1 MFTLFV
7 IYLLII
13 LKSRLHTP
21 KQDTRGAPNR
31 RTTATAPVSSAATF
45 QPLRRQRPMNAFNNL
60 RIGIRLGIGFALLIA
75 AVLFVALFARLTLGG
90 IKEELDVLTDDR
102 VVKVEQVN
110 SIIDNVNEI
119 GTSVRN
125 IALLSDTQKMQAEL
139 ADIREAKAR
148 NAELYKK
155 LEDSIQSE
163 KGKAALR
170 TAFEARSAYN
180 PLIERASELGLAN
193 KQDEATAL
201 LLGELQP
208 AQKRYMGAL
217 TDLITLQKSM
227 MAQSDESVTQT
238 VASAG
243 TLMLTIAVV
252 TGITGVLLA
261 WAITRSITAP
271 IRQAVQVAE
280 TVAAG
285 DLSSRIESQSKD
297 ETGQLLAALR
307 TMNDSLVGI
316 VSSVRNSS
324 DSIATGSSQI
334 ATGNADLSQRT
345 EEQASNLQQ
354 TAASM
359 EQLTQTVKQNADTAR
374 QATQLAGSASN
385 AAAQGGT
392 VVAQVVSTMGEIS
405 ESSRKI
411 SDIIGVIDGIAFQ
424 TNILA
429 LNAAVEAARAGEQ
442 GRGFAVV
449 ASEVRSLAQRSASA
463 AKEIK
468 TLIGASVEKVE
479 NGSKLVHEAGQS
491 MGEIVSQVKR
501 VNDLINEISA
511 SSVEQSTGIGQIGD
525 AVSQLDQV
533 TQQNAALVE
542 ESAAAAESL
551 KHQAANLAQTV
562 AVFKLSGNQQ
572 AFAPVQHSA
581 PAAGKPNAAN
591 RIPARVANLVRP
603 GAKPAAAAHP
613 QQTAALAASS
623 DDWTSF

>member
-1 MFTLFV
+1 MNVLTHLKIGPRLMLGFASVLALTLVVGLFS
-7 IYLLII
+7 I
-13 LKSRLHTP
+13 
-21 KQDTRGAPNR
+21 NR
-31 RTTATAPVSSAATF
+31 IGMVNDATGDLATNWLAAT
-45 QPLRRQRPMNAFNNL
+45 R
-60 RIGIRLGIGFALLIA
+60 
-75 AVLFVALFARLTLGG
+75 
-90 IKEELDVLTDDR
+90 
-102 VVKVEQVN
+102 
-110 SIIDNVNEI
+110 
-119 GTSVRN
+119 
-125 IALLSDTQKMQAEL
+125 
-139 ADIREAKAR
+139 
-148 NAELYKK
+148 
-155 LEDSIQSE
+155 
-163 KGKAALR
+163 
-170 TAFEARSAYN
+170 
-180 PLIERASELGLAN
+180 
-193 KQDEATAL
+193 
-201 LLGELQP
+201 LLGEYSAAEATIRRAEALHVMSAKSDELDAEELRMKEYKAKAKELWKKYEATIESDAERQIANAVQD
-208 AQKRYMGAL
+208 AQKNYYDAVDRLIPVSRAGESRMNEAKDMYKTSTRVAFNTLIDAVNKDVQFQSQGGDASYKESQSNYESTRNAVIGLIVAAVAIGA
-217 TDLITLQKSM
+217 TL
-227 MAQSDESVTQT
+227 A
-238 VASAG
+238 
-243 TLMLTIAVV
+243 
-252 TGITGVLLA
+252 LL
-261 WAITRSITAP
+261 ITRSITAP

-572 AFAPVQHSA
+572 AFAPVQHATSD
-581 PAAGKPNAAN
+581 
-591 RIPARVANLVRP
+591 
-603 GAKPAAAAHP
+603 
-613 QQTAALAASS
+613 ASP
-623 DDWTSF
+623 

>member
-1 MFTLFV
+1 
-7 IYLLII
+7 
-13 LKSRLHTP
+13 
-21 KQDTRGAPNR
+21 
-31 RTTATAPVSSAATF
+31 
-45 QPLRRQRPMNAFNNL
+45 MNAFNNL
-60 RIGIRLGIGFALLIA
+60 RIGMRLGIGFTLLIA
-75 AVLFVALFARLTLGG
+75 AVLFVALFARLTLGSV
-90 IKEELDVLTDDR
+90 KEELDVLTGDR

-125 IALLSDTQKMQAEL
+125 IALLNDTQKMQAEV
-139 ADIREAKAR
+139 AIITAAKTR
-148 NAELYKK
+148 NAELYKV
-155 LEDSIQSE
+155 LEDTIQSE
-163 KGKAALR
+163 KGKAALK
-170 TAFEARSAYN
+170 AASEARSAYN
-180 PLIERASELGLAN
+180 PLIEKAAELGLAS
-193 KQDEATAL
+193 KQAEATAM
-201 LLGELQP
+201 LLGELQV
-208 AQKRYMGAL
+208 AQKRYMGTL
-217 TDLITLQKSM
+217 SDLIVLQKSL
-227 MAQSDESVTQT
+227 MAESNEGVSHTVTS
-238 VASAG
+238 AS
-243 TLMLTIAVV
+243 TLMITIALV
-252 TGITGVLLA
+252 TGLTGAVLA
-261 WAITRSITAP
+261 WVITRSITAP

-285 DLSSRIESQSKD
+285 DLTSRIESQSKD
-297 ETGQLLAALR
+297 ETGQLLGALR
-307 TMNDSLVGI
+307 KMNDSLVGI

-334 ATGNADLSQRT
+334 AVGNADLSQRT

-374 QATQLAGSASN
+374 QATQLAGSAST
-385 AAAQGGT
+385 AATQGGT

-405 ESSRKI
+405 DSSRKI

-449 ASEVRSLAQRSASA
+449 ASEVRSLAQRSANA

-525 AVSQLDQV
+525 AVTQLDQV

-572 AFAPVQHSA
+572 AFAPAERTAA
-581 PAAGKPNAAN
+581 PASKPKAAAH
-591 RIPARVANLVRP
+591 IQARVANLVRP
-603 GAKPAAAAHP
+603 GAKRTAAPANAPAESPQTATAAAG
-613 QQTAALAASS
+613 S